1 MPEHA
6 RQANIPM
13 SRVDGNAAAGPLG
26 EILRIDI
33 TTAVATCRHCGDAAA
48 LSEAIVERDAE
59 GVIMLCRSCGHT
71 LVTYIS
77 RAGRQYLEFAGLKSL
92 TAASSRS

>member
-1 MPEHA
+1 MPQHA
-6 RQANIPM
+6 QQVNVPV

-26 EILRIDI
+26 EILRLDI
-33 TTAVATCRHCGDAAA
+33 TTAIGTCRHCGSAAP
-48 LSEAIVERDAE
+48 LSEAIAERDAA

-77 RAGRQYLEFAGLKSL
+77 RAGRQYVEFAGLKSL
-92 TAASSRS
+92 STP

>member
-6 RQANIPM
+6 QQSNVPV

-26 EILRIDI
+26 EILRLDI
-33 TTAVATCRHCGDAAA
+33 TTAVGTCRHCGSAAA
-48 LSEAIVERDAE
+48 LSEAVVERDDD
-59 GVIMLCRSCGHT
+59 GVILLCRSCGHT

-77 RAGRQYLEFAGLKSL
+77 RDGQQYLEFAGLLSL
-92 TAASSRS
+92 SARS

>member
-6 RQANIPM
+6 QQTNIPV

-26 EILRIDI
+26 EILSIDI
-33 TTAVATCRHCGDAAA
+33 TTAVGTCRHCGTAAP
-48 LSEAIVERDAE
+48 LSEAVVERDAE
-59 GVIMLCRSCGHT
+59 GVIVLCRPCGHT

-77 RAGRQYLEFAGLKSL
+77 RDGRQYLEFAGLKSL
-92 TAASSRS
+92 NAASS